1 MWFEIVRGG
10 SMYLN
15 HPELVHKHPSH
26 LTIACT
32 SFLQA
37 YTKLNGCV
45 EDEDAHYEYLAE
57 CPFLALALKMHM
69 SMLCMYV
76 HVCVYKLYTPCY
88 LCHDVV

>member
-1 MWFEIVRGG
+1 
-10 SMYLN
+10 MYLN

-45 EDEDAHYEYLAE
+45 EDEDAHYEYLAIN
-57 CPFLALALKMHM
+57 KMNVLF
-69 SMLCMYV
+69 SPSPTNAYV
-76 HVCVYKLYTPCY
+76 HVMYVRTCMCV
-88 LCHDVV
+88 